1 MDTTLSIALSHQSA
15 VRRRMDVVANNIAN
29 MNTTAFQKESVMFK
43 EFQVELQ
50 NANSPIGNTV
60 SFIQDVGSKR
70 SFAAGNFI
78 PTNNSLDI
86 AISGKGY
93 LTMET
98 ADGEP
103 RYTRNGHLSI
113 NEDGILIGA
122 GGALVLDD
130 GGATIPI
137 GAEDADISISK
148 DGTITSSAGPL
159 GKLGLVEFTDEQ
171 SNSLKKVGQSLYS
184 SNQVPEVAI
193 NSNITQGMLENSNVN
208 AIEEMTAMLETL
220 RSYQSVASM
229 MKDYLDLKNSSLRT
243 IASVG

>member
-1 MDTTLSIALSHQSA
+1 MDSTLSIALSHQSA

-50 NANSPIGNTV
+50 NTNSPIGNTI

-70 SFAAGNFI
+70 SFKAGNFI

-86 AISGKGY
+86 AISGQGY
-93 LTMET
+93 LTMESIE
-98 ADGEP
+98 GEP

-113 NEDGILIGA
+113 NNDGMLVGA
-122 GGALVLDD
+122 GGALVLSD

-137 GAEDADISISK
+137 GAQDTDISIGK
-148 DGTITSSAGPL
+148 DGTINSSAGPL

-171 SNSLKKVGQSLYS
+171 RNGLKKVGQSLYS
-184 SNQVPEVAI
+184 STEVPEAATD
-193 NSNITQGMLENSNVN
+193 SLITQGMLESSNVN
-208 AIEEMTAMLETL
+208 AIEEMTSMLETL
-220 RSYQSVASM
+220 RSYQSVQSM

-243 IASVG
+243 IAAVG